1 MLGSSSVARYCVRGG
16 AQNAGLPRC
25 VLLLPLTLPLTLTLT
40 LTLAL
45 ALTLTQAPDGGHA
58 VWMCSTD
65 KPKEA

>member
-1 MLGSSSVARYCVRGG
+1 MSE
-16 AQNAGLPRC
+16 AGPRTPASHAAC
-25 VLLLPLTLPLTLTLT
+25 CSYPLTLTLTLT